1 MSSYQSIEEIRL
13 RKAALQKEIEADSA
27 KIDEKWHSLFKK
39 PEALLKSATPSQR
52 ISGIIVP
59 GPVCS
64 TASCW
69 FGSSTASSNGNL
81 HSVVWYL
88 EALRQSPV
96 GLLV

>member
-52 ISGIIVP
+52 ISGII
-59 GPVCS
+59 
-64 TASCW
+64 
-69 FGSSTASSNGNL
+69 SSGAGVL
-81 HSVVWYL
+81 D
-88 EALRQSPV
+88 
-96 GLLV
+96 GILLVWKLYRKFKR